1 MRSLL
6 CVLLILLLAAENTAL
21 AQNET
26 PPNFVLIMAD
36 DLGYGDVSCYADP
49 GYKTPHI
56 DRLAAEGLRFTDFHS
71 SGAVCSPTRAG
82 LVTGR
87 YQQRAGIDGVVFAD
101 PKQNR
106 HHGLQENEVTF
117 AGCLADAG
125 YATGIFGKW
134 HLGYEPQYNP
144 VHRGFQEFRG
154 YVSGNVCY
162 ATHLDRMGIVD
173 WWWNDALV
181 PEEGYVT
188 HLITRNAIGFIKANR
203 DEPFCCYVAH
213 ECVHSPY
220 QGPDDPA
227 VRSVGNVGDIRSASR
242 TDIASAYREMMIEM
256 DRGIGEIVDTLE
268 ELGIAENTLVFFFS
282 DNGANRN
289 GNNGPLRGLKGS
301 LWEGGHRVPAIARWP
316 GTIGS
321 GRVTNESAIS
331 IDLMPTMLDLAGASA
346 PDGHELD
353 GVSLAPVLRG
363 ESELSERML
372 FWAFGDRFAVR
383 NGVWKLVGGTD
394 APQLFDLSKDLGEEH
409 NLAGVHPDRVTAM
422 LRATEQWQEDIA
434 STATQQPPLNRE

>member
-1 MRSLL
+1 MRSILS
-6 CVLLILLLAAENTAL
+6 VLLILLLAPVNTAL
-21 AQNET
+21 AQNNT

-49 GYKTPHI
+49 GYETPHV

-82 LVTGR
+82 LLTGR

-106 HHGLQENEVTF
+106 HHGLQDNEVTF
-117 AGCLADAG
+117 ADCLADAG

-144 VHRGFQEFRG
+144 VHRGFHEFRG

-162 ATHLDRMGIVD
+162 VSHLDRMGIVD
-173 WWWNDALV
+173 WWRNDALV

-188 HLITRNAIGFIKANR
+188 HLVTRNAIDFIKANR
-203 DEPFCCYVAH
+203 DESFCCYVAH

-220 QGPDDPA
+220 QGPNDPA
-227 VRSVGNVGDIRSASR
+227 VRSIDNVGDIRSTTR
-242 TDIASAYREMMIEM
+242 TDIAAAYREMMIEM
-256 DRGIGEIVDTLE
+256 DRGIGEIVETLE

-301 LWEGGHRVPAIARWP
+301 LWEGGHRVPAIARWS
-316 GTIGS
+316 GTIEP

-331 IDLMPTMLDLAGASA
+331 IDLMSTMLDLAGTTA

-353 GVSLAPVLRG
+353 GISLAPVLRG
-363 ESELSERML
+363 DGELSERPL
-372 FWAFGDRFAVR
+372 FWAFGDRFAMR
-383 NGVWKLVGGTD
+383 DGAWKLVGGVED
-394 APQLFDLSKDLGEEH
+394 PQLFDLSEDLGEEY
-409 NLAGVHPDRVTAM
+409 NVAGDHPDRVAAM
-422 LRATEQWQEDIA
+422 LTASGQWRAGIDA
-434 STATQQPPLNRE
+434 TATQQPELRD